1 MPTQLELARN
11 GDLSPAMEAV
21 AAAEGLAPEGVRDG
35 IARGAIALPRNPN
48 HSNRKAV
55 GIGAGLRTK
64 ANASRGTSSD
74 IVDVPMERSAALF
87 GGDARGDE
95 RSVPRQGERP

>member
-21 AAAEGLAPEGVRDG
+21 AAAEGLAPEDVRDG
-35 IARGAIALPRNPN
+35 IARGAIVIPGNPN
-48 HSNRKAV
+48 HPNRKAV

-64 ANASRGTSSD
+64 VNAPMGSSSD
-74 IVDVPMERSAALF
+74 IVDVPMERSAALT
-87 GGDARGDE
+87 GGDARGDK